1 MCCIAYVQGEL
12 QLTAHML
19 LKHMECKCRY
29 VRGYPWPGHAL
40 HPCIYS
46 TEAERVFTAVHNVK
60 KAIFVLV
67 LIIHSWHESGCHMK
81 DNRSLVIESLEPR
94 RHVCRHLPEGG
105 IEFCMKKKMACSGVS
120 FILFLITDINWA
132 TERSAGTRYLE
143 KITQSSVS
151 AQVAELVNMLL
162 EQ

>member
-1 MCCIAYVQGEL
+1 
-12 QLTAHML
+12 
-19 LKHMECKCRY
+19 
-29 VRGYPWPGHAL
+29 
-40 HPCIYS
+40 
-46 TEAERVFTAVHNVK
+46 
-60 KAIFVLV
+60 
-67 LIIHSWHESGCHMK
+67 
-81 DNRSLVIESLEPR
+81 
-94 RHVCRHLPEGG
+94 
-105 IEFCMKKKMACSGVS
+105 MKKKMACSGVS